1 MFENAEN
8 KQNEAG
14 NGTFYNNATGSQ
26 LKLKICLK
34 IQSNQA
40 YIPFMKYTL
49 VATGKLKGALTGPLR
64 LGIAFFEKY

>member
-8 KQNEAG
+8 KQNESG
-14 NGTFYNNATGSQ
+14 NATGSQ

-40 YIPFMKYTL
+40 YIPFMQYTI
-49 VATGKLKGALTGPLR
+49 VAPGKLKGALTGPLR
-64 LGIAFFEKY
+64 LGIEFFEKN